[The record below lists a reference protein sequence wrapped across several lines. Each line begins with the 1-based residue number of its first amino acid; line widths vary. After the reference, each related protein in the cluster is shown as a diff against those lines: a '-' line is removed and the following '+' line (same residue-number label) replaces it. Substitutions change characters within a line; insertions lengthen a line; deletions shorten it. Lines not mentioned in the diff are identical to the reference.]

1 MNLHPKTLEEVLVVI
16 ELLLQIIAEQ
26 QARILALEARVSRTG
41 RGSRAELA
49 RLLAATLRDLPTV
62 ARARQPL
69 SGRRAGG
76 QRGPERHQG
85 TLMLEDHRAQEAAP
99 PPTASRA
106 IGLGDGRSV
115 EPLHTQGDHAMT
127 NAVRRRTGL
136 LTAWIG
142 LLVGAASLAGCM
154 SFGSLT
160 LDRDRLD
167 FTTAVANSWKHQMLL
182 NIIKLR
188 YADTPLFVDVGQIVS
203 GYQLQGTVAVAGT
216 VVPSGPPPSFFN
228 LGAGGTYT
236 DRPTITYVPLT
247 GSGFIRTM
255 MTPIPPIRLMELL
268 EAGYRAD
275 LLIPV
280 LVQSINGLA
289 NSRGGGRGKAADPD
303 FVRLVKSLWRIQE
316 SGAVGFRVEVD
327 KETKREGVI
336 MAFPKKGIPPEI
348 QAEREVL
355 RRLLGLNP
363 ELTEFRVTHG
373 TGTDRDDVIAI
384 QTRSGFQI
392 LNEMAAFVS
401 VPEDQVR
408 DGLAFPPPPRP
419 EDGPDTLPPL
429 MRISSGA
436 SRPDNVFTA
445 VRYGDLWYWID
456 NRDLKSKGVF
466 TFLLIIMT
474 LADTGEKAP
483 PPVLTIPAN

>member
-1 MNLHPKTLEEVLVVI
+1 
-16 ELLLQIIAEQ
+16 
-26 QARILALEARVSRTG
+26 
-41 RGSRAELA
+41 
-49 RLLAATLRDLPTV
+49 
-62 ARARQPL
+62 
-69 SGRRAGG
+69 
-76 QRGPERHQG
+76 
-85 TLMLEDHRAQEAAP
+85 
-99 PPTASRA
+99 
-106 IGLGDGRSV
+106 
-115 EPLHTQGDHAMT
+115 
-127 NAVRRRTGL
+127 
-136 LTAWIG
+136 
-142 LLVGAASLAGCM
+142 
-154 SFGSLT
+154 
-160 LDRDRLD
+160 
-167 FTTAVANSWKHQMLL
+167 MLL
-182 NIIKLR
+182 NIVKLR
-188 YADTPLFVDVGQIVS
+188 YADTPFFVDIGQIVS
-203 GYQLQGTVAVAGT
+203 GYQLQGTVAVGGT
-216 VVPSGPPPSFFN
+216 VVPSGPPPSFFS

-247 GSGFIRTM
+247 GSNFIRTM

-280 LVQSINGLA
+280 MVQSMNGVA
-289 NSRGGGRGKAADPD
+289 NTRGGGRGRAADPD
-303 FVRLVKSLWRIQE
+303 FVQMVKALWRIQE

-336 MAFPKKGIPPEI
+336 MAFPRKGIPPEI

-355 RRLLGLNP
+355 RKLLGLNP
-363 ELTEFRVTHG
+363 EQSEFRVTHG

-408 DGLAFPPPPRP
+408 AGLAYPPPPRP
-419 EDGPDTLPPL
+419 EDGQDILPPI

-436 SRPDNVFTA
+436 SRPDTPFAT

-456 NRDLKSKGVF
+456 NRDLKSKAVF

-474 LADTGEKAP
+474 LADTSERP
-483 PPVLTIPAN
+483 LPPVLTIPAN